1 MEDTLSM
8 RNRVALVTG
17 AGSGIG
23 RSTAKLLAE
32 HGAAVTIL
40 SRNEQELESLRQ
52 EITSLDKKALVVK
65 ADVSD
70 SDAMCK
76 ACEQTIKEFGK
87 LDTVIANA
95 GVNGVWAPIDKILPE
110 DFLRTVQINLV
121 GTFVTIH
128 SATPYLKKQGGS
140 IVITSS
146 INGNRKFTSPGS
158 VAYSASKAGQ
168 VTIAKMLA
176 VELGPHK
183 IRINVVCPGSIA
195 TDIEQ
200 NTKREDTEHLIP
212 LVEFPEG
219 KIPLTGSK
227 PGSAAQVAQLMLF
240 LSSDA
245 SSHITG
251 TEVFIDGGQSLL
263 Q

>member
-1 MEDTLSM
+1 MVDMLSM
-8 RNRVALVTG
+8 KNRVALVTG

-23 RSTAKLLAE
+23 RSTAKLLATQ
-32 HGAAVTIL
+32 GAAVTIL

-52 EITSLDKKALVVK
+52 EIINLDRRALVVK

-70 SDAMCK
+70 PDAMCK
-76 ACEQTIKEFGK
+76 VCEQTVKEFGK
-87 LDTVIANA
+87 LDIVIANA
-95 GVNGVWAPIDKILPE
+95 GVNGVWAPIDKLSPE
-110 DFLRTVQINLV
+110 DFLKTIQINLY

-128 SATPYLKKQGGS
+128 SAVPYLKKQGGS

-146 INGNRKFTSPGS
+146 INGNRKFNSAGAL
-158 VAYSASKAGQ
+158 AYSASKAGQ
-168 VTIAKMLA
+168 LAITKMLA
-176 VELGPHK
+176 VELGHHK
-183 IRINVVCPGSIA
+183 IRVNAVCPGSIS

-200 NTKREDTEHLIP
+200 NTKREDTEHLLP

-219 KIPLTGSK
+219 RFPLTGNK
-227 PGSAAQVAQLMLF
+227 PGSPDQVAQLILF